1 MLNFLC
7 TKYGKSSLTVAE
19 AAVELGVSAEDVQV
33 CIANGSLQ
41 TLNVGSGVLI
51 PIVSIINLLGA
62 KPTNLS
68 TSLETAKEGCYTTT
82 TSEWETNVV
91 EEDTDMVNGSVT
103 YVKGSD
109 RWIVQLDLGKTPE
122 GKRIRKSK
130 SFKTEDEARDALAM
144 ELAKLYPSGITEEN
158 RIPTYEEIAKDY
170 FSIKRTTAR
179 DRTWDTYRAFSKYS
193 REKLGNKPVN
203 EVSEEDFIMLFNE
216 LAEEYVD
223 STLKKT
229 KTSAGIVFDYAIKNG
244 LIKENP
250 AKKVKKLPKSKV
262 TIEDDGEK
270 STVDRAIP
278 DDLLKKIIE
287 ISNGYEPLEGIIS
300 LFVST
305 GMRPGELRALK
316 IKDIDF
322 EENTIFIRRAASKK
336 NLYDEN
342 GKVIGYEEYIGD
354 TKNGEYGHRKLA
366 IPRKTLELVMNQHN
380 RMITSK
386 DYNGDKNT
394 EFLFPGNDGDFLKAQ
409 NLQSRWVRFKKK
421 LGVDITHRLY
431 DFRHTMCTNL
441 VLQGVPIPIVQ
452 KVIGDNTAE
461 VVTGV
466 YTHINSGD
474 MFNAMGMVHEKYNSF
489 ESTKCQQESTEVIGI
504 TSLLCDVNS

>member
-7 TKYGKSSLTVAE
+7 TKYGKSALTVAE
-19 AAVELGVSAEDVQV
+19 AAVELGVSVEDVQV

-68 TSLETAKEGCYTTT
+68 TSLETTEEGRYTTT
-82 TSEWETNVV
+82 PDWEINVV
-91 EEDTDMVNGSVT
+91 EEDTDMANGSVT
-103 YVKGSD
+103 YVKASN
-109 RWIVQLDLGKTPE
+109 RWILQLDLGKTPE

-144 ELAKLYPSGITEEN
+144 ELAKYGVKEE
-158 RIPTYEEIAKDY
+158 IPIVTYNEIAKE
-170 FSIKRTTAR
+170 FFNKRASTVT
-179 DRTWDTYRAFSKYS
+179 DRTWDTYRDFSKYS
-193 REKLGNKPVN
+193 LKKLGDKPIT
-203 EVSEEDFIMLFNE
+203 EISDEDFIMLFNE
-216 LAEEYVD
+216 LADAYVD

-229 KTSAGIVFDYAIKNG
+229 KTSAGIIFDYAIKKG

-250 AKKVKKLPKSKV
+250 AKKVKKLPKSLI

-270 STVDRAIP
+270 TSVDRAFP
-278 DDLLKKIIE
+278 DELLKRIIE
-287 ISNGYEPLEGIIS
+287 TSDGYEPLEGIIS

-316 IKDIDF
+316 LRDIDF
-322 EENTIFIRRAASKK
+322 EENTVYIRRAASKR
-336 NLYDEN
+336 NIYDEN
-342 GKVIGYEEYIGD
+342 GNAIGYIEYIGD
-354 TKNGEYGHRKLA
+354 TKNGIYGHRKLA
-366 IPRKTLELVMNQHN
+366 VPKKTLELVMKQHN
-380 RMITSK
+380 KMIESK
-386 DYNGDKNT
+386 DYSGDINT
-394 EFLFPGNDGDFLKAQ
+394 EFLFPGNDGDFLKSQ
-409 NLQSRWVRFKKK
+409 NLQSRWVRFRKKAGIDTK
-421 LGVDITHRLY
+421 HRLY

-441 VLQGVPIPIVQ
+441 VLQGVPIPVVQ
-452 KVIGDNTAE
+452 KVLGDNTAE

-474 MFNAMGMVHEKYNSF
+474 IFNAMGVVHEKYNSL
-489 ESTKCQQESTEVIGI
+489 ESTMCQLEPTEILNISGLVMA
-504 TSLLCDVNS
+504 

>member
-19 AAVELGVSAEDVQV
+19 AAVELGVSVEDVQV

-82 TSEWETNVV
+82 TPEWETNVV
-91 EEDTDMVNGSVT
+91 EEDTDMANGSVT

-170 FSIKRTTAR
+170 FSIKRTTAT

-193 REKLGNKPVN
+193 REKLGSKPIN
-203 EVSEEDFIMLFNE
+203 EISDEDFTNLFNE
-216 LAEEYVD
+216 MAEEYVD
-223 STLKKT
+223 STLKKS
-229 KTSAGIVFDYAIKNG
+229 KTAAGLVFDYAIKKG
-244 LIKENP
+244 FIKEN
-250 AKKVKKLPKSKV
+250 AVKMIRNLPKSIV

-270 STVDRAIP
+270 TAVDRAIP
-278 DDLLKKIIE
+278 DDLLKKIIDT
-287 ISNGYEPLEGIIS
+287 SYGYEPLEGIIS

-316 IKDIDF
+316 LEDIDF
-322 EENTIFIRRAASKK
+322 EKSTIYIRRAASKR
-336 NLYDEN
+336 NTYDAN
-342 GKVIGYEEYIGD
+342 GKVTGYEEFIGN
-354 TKNGEYGHRKLA
+354 TKNKNYGHRKLV

-380 RMITSK
+380 RMIESE
-386 DYNGDKNT
+386 DYKGDKNT

-409 NLQSRWVRFKKK
+409 NLQSRWVRFKKN
-421 LGVDITHRLY
+421 LGVDISHRLY

-441 VLQGVPIPIVQ
+441 ILQGVPIPVVQ
-452 KVIGDNTAE
+452 KVLGDNTAE
-461 VVTGV
+461 VITGV
-466 YTHINSGD
+466 YTHINNAE
-474 MFNAMGMVHEKYNSF
+474 MFNAMGMIHEKYNSL

-504 TSLLCDVNS
+504 TSLLCDANS